1 MKRKKKTL
9 AQKKKE
15 FRGDPGT
22 KPTSKYSEKIAKRIS
37 TGKFSPGSPFGK
49 VGKE

>member
-9 AQKKKE
+9 AQKKLE
-15 FRGDPGT
+15 YRGEQGEKPGSSYLN
-22 KPTSKYSEKIAKRIS
+22 KKLAQA

-49 VGKE
+49 IQFPA